1 MSKVIQRGAVAPS
14 MNITPLIDVVF
25 LLIIFFMLVN
35 NIVSEETVDMIL
47 PEVDDPQTRELG
59 EVDRIVVNIAP
70 EPFTRDGRQNFPLS
84 HTGTAAYVKV
94 GVGTGSRFEVGDL
107 PGITEALKQAKAEQ
121 PDVQVLLRA
130 DGAIYY
136 DQVQPIMAAV
146 TAAGIETVNLVAY
159 RPDDN

>member
-1 MSKVIQRGAVAPS
+1 MSKVVQRGAVTPR

-47 PEVDDPQTRELG
+47 PELDDPRTREVG
-59 EVDRIVVNIAP
+59 EIERVVVNVAP
-70 EPFTRDGRQNFPLS
+70 EPFTRTGRDEFPLS
-84 HTGTAAYVKV
+84 HAGRPGYVKV
-94 GVGTGSRFEVGDL
+94 GTGTNSRFDADDL
-107 PGITEALKQAKAEQ
+107 KGITEKLKSAKADNPKVE
-121 PDVQVLLRA
+121 VLMRV

-136 DQVQPIMAAV
+136 DKVQPIMAAV

-159 RPDDN
+159 MPEE